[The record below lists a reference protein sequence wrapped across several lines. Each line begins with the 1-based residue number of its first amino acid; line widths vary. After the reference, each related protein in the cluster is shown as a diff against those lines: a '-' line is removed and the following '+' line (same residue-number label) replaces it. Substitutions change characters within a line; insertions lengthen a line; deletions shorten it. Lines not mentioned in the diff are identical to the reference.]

1 MKYQVHVERGAL
13 KTVKSLDKATARRI
27 QDRIDELAMDP
38 YDQRISGPIKMGA
51 GERKSRVGDWRIIYA
66 VDQANQIV
74 NVIAVR
80 PRKRA
85 YPKQ

>member
-1 MKYQVHVERGAL
+1 MKYRVHIERNAL
-13 KTVKSLDKATARRI
+13 KTVKSLDKTTARRI
-27 QDRIDELAMDP
+27 RDKINELAMNP
-38 YDQRISGPIKMGA
+38 YNQQISGPIKMGT
-51 GERKSRVGDWRIIYA
+51 GERKSRVGDWRIIFS
-66 VDQANQIV
+66 VDQANHIL